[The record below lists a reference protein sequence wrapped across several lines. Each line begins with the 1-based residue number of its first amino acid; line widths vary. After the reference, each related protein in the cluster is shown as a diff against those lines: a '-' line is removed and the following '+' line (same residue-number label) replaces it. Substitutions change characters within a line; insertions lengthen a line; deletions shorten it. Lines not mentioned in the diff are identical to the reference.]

1 MLDLLPAPETVV
13 AMRVTGRV
21 DEQDIERGI
30 QAIEAA
36 LAREQS
42 ISLLVEIAIT
52 GMTAGA
58 FTRDLGYGLGK
69 LRDLHRFSRMAVVTG
84 QDWLRT
90 LAQVQDRIL
99 PHVDVRAFSPLS
111 GTRLWTGCPNLPRN
125 LNRKRNSLGQRFASF
140 LTFTMKRSSGLNL

>member
-1 MLDLLPAPETVV
+1 MRLIGSLLDEAHSRLTRIPMLDLLPAPETVV

-21 DEQDIERGI
+21 DEHDIERGV
-30 QAIEAA
+30 QAIEAV
-36 LAREQS
+36 LAREPS

-90 LAQVQDRIL
+90 LAQV
-99 PHVDVRAFSPLS
+99 
-111 GTRLWTGCPNLPRN
+111 
-125 LNRKRNSLGQRFASF
+125 
-140 LTFTMKRSSGLNL
+140 